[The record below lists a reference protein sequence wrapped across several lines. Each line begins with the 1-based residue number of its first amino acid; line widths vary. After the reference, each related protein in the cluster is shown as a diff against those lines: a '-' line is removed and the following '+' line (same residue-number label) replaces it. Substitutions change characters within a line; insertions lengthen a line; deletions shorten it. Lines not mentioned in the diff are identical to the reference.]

1 MYSALP
7 SSLTQSLVGPMT
19 ASKST
24 GRKGNLLIKF
34 LFENSVF
41 KILYFVERNKK
52 EQLKHRAFQSV
63 SLDSYK
69 LSTVFTKCFS
79 MKSLYAHPPPTL
91 LHQNPKIWF

>member
-7 SSLTQSLVGPMT
+7 SLTQSLVGPMT
-19 ASKST
+19 ASKAT
-24 GRKGNLLIKF
+24 GRNGNLLIKF
-34 LFENSVF
+34 PFENSAF

-52 EQLKHRAFQSV
+52 EQVKQRAFQSV

-69 LSTVFTKCFS
+69 LSTVFTICFS
-79 MKSLYAHPPPTL
+79 MKSLYAHPLQTL

>member
-19 ASKST
+19 ASKAT

-34 LFENSVF
+34 LFENCVF

-52 EQLKHRAFQSV
+52 EQVKQRAFQSV
-63 SLDSYK
+63 SLDM
-69 LSTVFTKCFS
+69 LSNEI
-79 MKSLYAHPPPTL
+79 SLCPPPS
-91 LHQNPKIWF
+91 NPVSPKP